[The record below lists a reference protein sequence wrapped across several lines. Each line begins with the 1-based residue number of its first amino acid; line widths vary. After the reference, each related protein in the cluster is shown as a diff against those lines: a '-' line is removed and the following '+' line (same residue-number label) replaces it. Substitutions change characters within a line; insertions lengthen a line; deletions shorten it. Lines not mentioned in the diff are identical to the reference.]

1 MYFMPQIVLYHNNK
15 IRSYLEGKKKVI
27 SHLVTCQQK
36 CQELDLTTTHV
47 KELFIMLVSII
58 NQKHDNVSKIRLIY
72 QKLKHDNYYTSTT

>member
-1 MYFMPQIVLYHNNK
+1 M
-15 IRSYLEGKKKVI
+15 SYLEGKKKVI

-72 QKLKHDNYYTSTT
+72 QKLKHDNYTSTSRHQTQDDI